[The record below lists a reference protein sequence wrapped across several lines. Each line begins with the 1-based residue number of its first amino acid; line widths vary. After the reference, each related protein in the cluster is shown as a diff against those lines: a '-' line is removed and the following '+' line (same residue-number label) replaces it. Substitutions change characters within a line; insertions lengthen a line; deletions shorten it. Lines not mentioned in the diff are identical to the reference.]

1 MYLIKVETK
10 LPTGT
15 KETNGR
21 GEKQGDLGMQE

>member
-1 MYLIKVETK
+1 MHVMKVEVK

-21 GEKQGDLGMQE
+21 GEKHEGMGM